1 MTKEEIVYELLEQY
15 NKECYPTPKI
25 DDIKF
30 VHDNNSWGELDIS
43 NLYNH
48 KYVLEL
54 YPGMFMLNKYFVNQI
69 MYHEFT
75 HIYDS
80 TKFQHLDLASFN
92 DIMQIYSEIHA
103 SEIETNL
110 ILRTQTPPHNLDDIV
125 IRELK
130 LPLRRYMNSRLNEVK
145 NQYACMPGIVTKNNT
160 KYNYKHLYYFLGAVL
175 SLKRHGINYEYDFSH
190 LLYKFGKL
198 FNNIADYILNDDIYD
213 NYNPDT
219 LIQMHR
225 EIVATTKDFIK
236 GNNKEIVKPSDLVTF
251 YMKPR
256 T

>member
-80 TKFQHLDLASFN
+80 TKFQHLMILCRF
-92 DIMQIYSEIHA
+92 ILKFMHQKLKQI
-103 SEIETNL
+103 
-110 ILRTQTPPHNLDDIV
+110 
-125 IRELK
+125 
-130 LPLRRYMNSRLNEVK
+130 
-145 NQYACMPGIVTKNNT
+145 
-160 KYNYKHLYYFLGAVL
+160 
-175 SLKRHGINYEYDFSH
+175 
-190 LLYKFGKL
+190 
-198 FNNIADYILNDDIYD
+198 
-213 NYNPDT
+213 
-219 LIQMHR
+219 
-225 EIVATTKDFIK
+225 
-236 GNNKEIVKPSDLVTF
+236 
-251 YMKPR
+251 
-256 T
+256 

>member
-92 DIMQIYSEIHA
+92 DIMQIYSEIHS
-103 SEIETNL
+103 SEIENREL
-110 ILRTQTPPHNLDDIV
+110 ILTQNAPYSLDKVVVGMKGNKTLKEYIDRAIGELCEQFMPSGELITPETDVYDY
-125 IRELK
+125 RELYSVLGK
-130 LPLRRYMNSRLNEVK
+130 LRALNYFNIDYDYSLINIITNPFLNIINEIIKYGLNLNIEDAKIFMELQDKLIDSINSEKEHNNKIYKLLNE
-145 NQYACMPGIVTKNNT
+145 
-160 KYNYKHLYYFLGAVL
+160 
-175 SLKRHGINYEYDFSH
+175 
-190 LLYKFGKL
+190 
-198 FNNIADYILNDDIYD
+198 
-213 NYNPDT
+213 
-219 LIQMHR
+219 
-225 EIVATTKDFIK
+225 
-236 GNNKEIVKPSDLVTF
+236 
-251 YMKPR
+251 
-256 T
+256 